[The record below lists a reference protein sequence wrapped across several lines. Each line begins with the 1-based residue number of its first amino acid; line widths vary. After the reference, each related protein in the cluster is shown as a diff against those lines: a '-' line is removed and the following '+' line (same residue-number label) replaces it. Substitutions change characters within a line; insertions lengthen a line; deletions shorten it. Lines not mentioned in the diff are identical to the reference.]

1 MFDHLGFV
9 VSDLAR
15 SRDFYLRALAPLGYG
30 LVMSV
35 DKAQTGG
42 YEGHG
47 FGPPQQP
54 ALWIGNGEVGSGML
68 ASVRPASARPGDDT
82 SGASGLH
89 LALHAHSAEQ
99 VEAFHAAALAAGG
112 RDNGAPGPRPHYGPG
127 YFAAFVLDPDGHNLE
142 AVYRGAAA

>member
-1 MFDHLGFV
+1 MFDHLGLV
-9 VSDLAR
+9 VSDLQR

-47 FGPPQQP
+47 FGPPQRP
-54 ALWIGNGEVGSGML
+54 ALWIGHGGAGSAGLGSGEH
-68 ASVRPASARPGDDT
+68 APTPPGDDS

-142 AVYRGAAA
+142 AVYRGAPA